1 MVKTG
6 CTGGRLRCAAAG
18 PGIQSDVMMVATGR
32 EEHGVGAV
40 ARRDFKA
47 QGVTVKAQRAIQ
59 ITYREM
65 HVADSGSRIDA
76 HVVSK
81 TLRGS
86 PVRFPRMN
94 TAKIPTPVNEPVLPY
109 APGSRE
115 RSELKQALKDF
126 SGRQIEIPVVI
137 GGKEIRTGKTVDA
150 VMPHCHRH
158 VLAKV
163 HQAGPEEVTAAVK
176 AAREAWRD
184 WSNWTLVDRAAVFLK
199 AADLLATRWRAML
212 NAATMLGQSKTAFQ
226 AEIDAAC
233 ELTDFWRFNAHYA
246 ERIHAEQPLSPP
258 GGAIWNALEYR
269 GLEGFVYAI
278 TPFNFTAIGGNL
290 PTSPALM
297 GCTVVW
303 KPAATASYSNYLVLR
318 LLQEAGL
325 PPGVVN
331 FVPGPATVIS
341 ERLLADRHL
350 GGIHFTGSTEVFQ
363 MLWKQV
369 ATNLTG
375 YADYPRLVGET
386 GGKDFILAHASADVE
401 ALATGIVRGAFEYQ
415 GQKCSA
421 ASRAYVPE
429 SLWPQLRAR
438 VLGLLED
445 VRVGDPADFRN
456 FMGAVIDRK
465 AFDKIK
471 QYIEQAKRDSKVEV
485 LFGGECDDSDGYFV
499 HPTLIQVED
508 PMYRTMCEEI
518 FGPVLSLHVYP
529 DKQWK
534 ETLAIVDRTSPY
546 ALTGAVFAQ
555 DRAAMA
561 EADAALRYAAGNF
574 YKNDKPTGAVVG
586 QQPFGGGRA
595 SGTNDKA
602 GSMLNLIRW
611 TSARTIKENF
621 VPPRDPWYPFMAE
634 A

>member
-1 MVKTG
+1 
-6 CTGGRLRCAAAG
+6 
-18 PGIQSDVMMVATGR
+18 
-32 EEHGVGAV
+32 
-40 ARRDFKA
+40 
-47 QGVTVKAQRAIQ
+47 
-59 ITYREM
+59 
-65 HVADSGSRIDA
+65 
-76 HVVSK
+76 
-81 TLRGS
+81 
-86 PVRFPRMN
+86 MN
-94 TAKIPTPVNEPVLPY
+94 TAKIPTPVNEPVFPY

-115 RSELKQALKDF
+115 RGELKQALKDL

-163 HQAGPEEVTAAVK
+163 HQAGPEELAGAIK
-176 AAREAWRD
+176 AARDARRE
-184 WSNWTLVDRAAVFLK
+184 WSNWSLADRAAVFLK
-199 AADLLATRWRAML
+199 AADLLATRWRAMV
-212 NAATMLGQSKTAFQ
+212 NAATMLGQSKTVFQ

-233 ELTDFWRFNAHYA
+233 ELIDFWRFNVHYA
-246 ERIHAEQPLSPP
+246 ERIYAEQPLSPP
-258 GGAIWNALEYR
+258 GGATWNALDYR

-278 TPFNFTAIGGNL
+278 SPFNFTSIGGNL
-290 PTSPALM
+290 STAPAIM
-297 GCTVVW
+297 GSTVIW
-303 KPAATASYSNYLVLR
+303 KPAATAAYSNYLLFR

-325 PPGVVN
+325 PPGVIN
-331 FVPGPATVIS
+331 FVPGPAAVIS

-363 MLWKQV
+363 TLWKQV
-369 ATNLTG
+369 AANLTS

-386 GGKDFILAHASADVE
+386 GGKDFILGHASADVD

-429 SLWPQLRAR
+429 SLWPKLRDR
-438 VLGLLED
+438 VLGLLAD

-456 FMGAVIDRK
+456 FMAAVIDRK
-465 AFDKIK
+465 SFDKIK
-471 QYIEQAKRDSKVEV
+471 GYIEGAKNDPKAKL
-485 LFGGECDDSDGYFV
+485 LFGGDCDDADGYFV

-508 PMYRTMCEEI
+508 PAYRTMCEEI
-518 FGPVLSLHVYP
+518 FGPVLSLYVYP
-529 DKQWK
+529 DKKWK
-534 ETLAIVDRTSPY
+534 ETLELVDRTSPY
-546 ALTGAVFAQ
+546 ALTGAVFSQ
-555 DRAAMA
+555 DRAVLA
-561 EADAALRYAAGNF
+561 EASAALRYSAGNF
-574 YKNDKPTGAVVG
+574 YLNDKPTGAVVG

-602 GSMLNLIRW
+602 GSLLNLIRW
-611 TSARTIKENF
+611 TSARAVKENF